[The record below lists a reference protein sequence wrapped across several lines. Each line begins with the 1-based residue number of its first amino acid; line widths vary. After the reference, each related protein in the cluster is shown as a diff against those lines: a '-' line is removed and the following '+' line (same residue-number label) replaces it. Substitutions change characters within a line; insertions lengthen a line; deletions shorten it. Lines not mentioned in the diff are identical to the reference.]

1 MRVRPKAW
9 IPFMLCL
16 FASAPLGCA
25 DDLRRQDTDFLTWE
39 VQPPPAEGL
48 VVYFSAG
55 EYSRGRLLATI
66 AARGLERV
74 AGFALRL
81 RMDERRWRF
90 VEFRPASAWTRRP
103 HAAAAARG
111 GLVLLGVGLPAD
123 SGGEDF
129 PGRPV
134 GTLVFEVLEPS
145 AAGIDFVPE
154 RSAVLDLN
162 GVPVPGVTFHGG
174 SLSPGR

>member
-1 MRVRPKAW
+1 MSVRG
-9 IPFMLCL
+9 ISLML
-16 FASAPLGCA
+16 SAVLSLAAFITACA
-25 DDLRRQDTDFLTWE
+25 DDLRREKTDFLTWE
-39 VQPPPAEGL
+39 AQPPPAEGPA
-48 VVYFSAG
+48 VYFSAG
-55 EYSRGRLLATI
+55 EFSRGRLVATI

-81 RMDERRWRF
+81 RVDEGKWRF

-129 PGRPV
+129 AGRPV
-134 GTLVFEVLEPS
+134 GTLVFEVADPS
-145 AAGIDFVPE
+145 AAALDFVPE
-154 RSAVLDLN
+154 RSAVLDLH
-162 GVPVPGVTFHGG
+162 GEPVPGVTFQGG
-174 SLSPGR
+174 GLAPRR